1 MWITNKLENQQ
12 FVMRLFANKQNAC
25 KQKQILMCLLF
36 VYYFFGSQK
45 IRKVL
50 AGVLARVLAR
60 SPGSNPGFDVSLS
73 HFKLFKI
80 LKFSC
85 LCL

>member
-1 MWITNKLENQQ
+1 MWITNKLENRQ
-12 FVMRLFANKQNAC
+12 FVMCLFANKN
-25 KQKQILMCLLF
+25 KSVMCLLF
-36 VYYFFGSQK
+36 VYYFFGCQK

-50 AGVLARVLAR
+50 TGVLGRVLAR
-60 SPGSNPGFDVSLS
+60 SPGLNPGFDVSLS
-73 HFKLFKI
+73 HFTLFKI

>member
-1 MWITNKLENQQ
+1 MWITNKLENRQ
-12 FVMRLFANKQNAC
+12 FVMCLFANKN
-25 KQKQILMCLLF
+25 KFVMCLLF
-36 VYYFFGSQK
+36 VYFFGLQK

-50 AGVLARVLAR
+50 TGVLAQVLAR

-73 HFKLFKI
+73 HFTLFKI
-80 LKFSC
+80 LKFRC

>member
-1 MWITNKLENQQ
+1 MWITNKLENRQ
-12 FVMRLFANKQNAC
+12 FVMCLFLNKQNVC
-25 KQKQILMCLLF
+25 KQKQICDVFIIWLT
-36 VYYFFGSQK
+36 S
-45 IRKVL
+45 RKVL
-50 AGVLARVLAR
+50 TGVLARVLAR

-73 HFKLFKI
+73 HFTLFKI